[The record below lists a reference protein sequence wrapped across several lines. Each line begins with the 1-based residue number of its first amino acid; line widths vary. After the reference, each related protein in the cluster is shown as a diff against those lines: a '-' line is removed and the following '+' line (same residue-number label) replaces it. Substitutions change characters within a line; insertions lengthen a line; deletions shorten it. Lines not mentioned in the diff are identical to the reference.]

1 MNNKLRIESVMIP
14 PIRSHKTRRRL
25 HRTFFRWLHDNQ
37 SRFLTPPFRIIK
49 RTDRFL
55 EFTIPGLNPALSF
68 GLSTWE
74 LGVHVQWQNTWWDA
88 LVFFESLP
96 EAVPN
101 GYICHL
107 CELDGLTIYA
117 SREDLWVAH
126 DFEPFLE
133 WVNTELT
140 PTRWL
145 VLNGEADASTSARL
159 ANEPDPESA
168 FNLPVW
174 PFKDN

>member
-1 MNNKLRIESVMIP
+1 MTARLYPLEA
-14 PIRSHKTRRRL
+14 RRRF
-25 HRTFFRWLHDNQ
+25 HRCFLRWLYANQ
-37 SRFLTPPFRIIK
+37 ARFITPPFQIIK

-55 EFTIPGLNPALSF
+55 TFTIPGLNPALSF
-68 GLSTWE
+68 CLSTWE
-74 LGVHVQWQNTWWDA
+74 LGAHVEWQSIWWDA
-88 LVFFESLP
+88 LVFFESSP
-96 EAVPN
+96 EATLN

-107 CELDGLTIYA
+107 CEVEGRTTYP
-117 SREDLWVAH
+117 SREALWIAH

-145 VLNGEADASTSARL
+145 VLNGEADAGTWARL

-174 PFKDN
+174 PFKDK